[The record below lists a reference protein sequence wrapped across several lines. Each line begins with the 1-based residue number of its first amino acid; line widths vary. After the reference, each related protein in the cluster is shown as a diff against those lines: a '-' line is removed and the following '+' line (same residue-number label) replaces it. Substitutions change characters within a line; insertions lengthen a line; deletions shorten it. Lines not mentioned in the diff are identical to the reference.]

1 LVGAVPSEVS
11 DLHRAIEAD
20 GGGVL
25 TVWREPYAG
34 KLLMV
39 AALPIEL
46 IGPTPYHRNLSD
58 ARVHKL
64 GAVVG
69 KPGRFL
75 DPIICA
81 RRPQLE
87 SGVKFWTTNGHH
99 RLAAMRKLGAKSI
112 TALVIPETAA
122 AYQILAL
129 ITEKAHNLREKAL
142 EVIRMYTELERV
154 DHVSEEHDVLEF
166 EEPALTR
173 SGSVTKRLEQF
184 LAQLLHQA
192 MGVQKERARVV
203 LALDDLVGKLVER
216 LKARGLE
223 RRHLKVSW
231 WRGAIRCE
239 AG

>member
-1 LVGAVPSEVS
+1 LTAKDLLVGAAPGEVS

-25 TVWREPYAG
+25 TVYREPYAG
-34 KLLMV
+34 KWLMV
-39 AALPIEL
+39 VALPIEL

-99 RLAAMRKLGAKSI
+99 RLAAMRKLGVKSI

-122 AYQILAL
+122 AYRILAL

-142 EVIRMYTELERV
+142 EVVRMYAELERF
-154 DHVSEEHDVLEF
+154 DHVSEERDVLEF
-166 EEPALTR
+166 EEPA
-173 SGSVTKRLEQF
+173 VN
-184 LAQLLHQA
+184 
-192 MGVQKERARVV
+192 ARVLLRSAWSNSWLNCSTRRWV
-203 LALDDLVGKLVER
+203 CRRSV
-216 LKARGLE
+216 RGPCS
-223 RRHLKVSW
+223 RWTIW
-231 WRGAIRCE
+231 WENWSRG
-239 AG
+239 